1 MPLPIVFLNIPYR
14 YPHFILCT
22 AYRVTDVI
30 YSIQRK
36 VQSFGLLIWW
46 RYFFPPKESPFVQ
59 HFAMITFLFFPP
71 KESSSAVYS
80 DDVTVFTQTKFL
92 SFSILPWW
100 RYSLASTE
108 SPMVRHYAMMTLPS
122 PANGKPFGQH
132 YTVQTLLSPA
142 KRKPISSALYHD
154 NVTFSLQ
161 KKAHSF
167 GIIPR

>member
-36 VQSFGLLIWW
+36 VHSFGLLIWW

-71 KESSSAVYS
+71 RKKTVQQCTAMTLLFSPKLNSFRSAFCH
-80 DDVTVFTQTKFL
+80 DDVTALLQQKAQWFD
-92 SFSILPWW
+92 IMPWW
-100 RYSLASTE
+100 RYLRLPMENLSVSIIPCRRYFLLPKE
-108 SPMVRHYAMMTLPS
+108 SPLV
-122 PANGKPFGQH
+122 QH
-132 YTVQTLLSPA
+132 YTTITLLSPS
-142 KRKPISSALYHD
+142 KRKPIRSA
-154 NVTFSLQ
+154 
-161 KKAHSF
+161 
-167 GIIPR
+167 